1 VAEFERF
8 QEELDRSKFK
18 YDFDILADYWN
29 ALGTLWEAQAWLR
42 PELKVEFAQRAK
54 IAYEKGLQFTSGWIA
69 AKSNLAR
76 FYQEVSNDLRSARP
90 TETKTTTTVCWWAL
104 RRVTFREVQPEPS

>member
-1 VAEFERF
+1 MDSIPSLVAEFERF

-69 AKSNLAR
+69 AKSNLAAFTR
-76 FYQEVSNDLRSARP
+76 KSQTIFGAP
-90 TETKTTTTVCWWAL
+90 AL
-104 RRVTFREVQPEPS
+104 RRRKRPQRCAGGRCGE

>member
-1 VAEFERF
+1 VDSIPSLVAEFERF

-42 PELKVEFAQRAK
+42 L
-54 IAYEKGLQFTSGWIA
+54 
-69 AKSNLAR
+69 N
-76 FYQEVSNDLRSARP
+76 
-90 TETKTTTTVCWWAL
+90 
-104 RRVTFREVQPEPS
+104 